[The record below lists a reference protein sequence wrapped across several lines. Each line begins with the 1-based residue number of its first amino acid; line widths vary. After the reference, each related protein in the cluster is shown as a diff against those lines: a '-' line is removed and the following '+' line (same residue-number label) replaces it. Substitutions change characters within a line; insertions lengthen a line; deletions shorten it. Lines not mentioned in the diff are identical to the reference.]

1 MGLEN
6 PAVISSLSNVIDRR
20 DLLLEITLG
29 DLRSSANET
38 RFGWVWW
45 LIDPLITMCIYW
57 AIVVG
62 LFGRGQQYYPYP
74 IFILCALLPF
84 RHFSSTLN
92 GACKLLRNKSGL
104 IKAVPF
110 PTMILP
116 LSLVSSS
123 FAFFLFGQCVL
134 LIAAWTWGTPVTVAL
149 SQLPLLW
156 AIQIV
161 LYTGVA
167 LAVASFGALV
177 RDLSGF
183 VGHANRIF
191 FYACPTLYGVDMVV
205 ERFTKGALKGAPIA
219 DILPTIYM
227 MNPLAILFTGYRH
240 AIFYGTFLEPKYW
253 LLLSVESVVV
263 FLAGY
268 KLYQYFDRRVIK
280 FL

>member
-1 MGLEN
+1 MNSTL
-6 PAVISSLSNVIDRR
+6 ANVIERR
-20 DLLLEITLG
+20 DLLFEITLG

-45 LIDPLITMCIYW
+45 LIDPMITMCIYW

-62 LFGRGQQYYPYP
+62 LFARGQQYDPYP

-84 RHFSSTLN
+84 RHFSSSLN
-92 GACKLLRNKSGL
+92 GSCKLLRNKEGL

-110 PTMILP
+110 PTMVLP
-116 LSLVSSS
+116 VSMVASS
-123 FAFFLFGQCVL
+123 FAFFLFGQLAL
-134 LIAAWTWGTPVTVAL
+134 LLAAWAWGCPVTGAL
-149 SQLPLLW
+149 SQLPAFW
-156 AIQIV
+156 MIQIT

-183 VGHANRIF
+183 MGHANRLL

-205 ERFTKGALKGAPIA
+205 ERFTKGALRDAPIA
-219 DILPTIYM
+219 DILPTVYM
-227 MNPLAILFTGYRH
+227 WNPLAILFTGYRH
-240 AIFYGTFLEPKYW
+240 AIFYGTYLEWNYW
-253 LLLSVESVVV
+253 ALLTVETIVI

-268 KLYQYFDRRVIK
+268 KIYQYFDRRVLK

>member
-6 PAVISSLSNVIDRR
+6 PAVISSLSTVFDRR
-20 DLLLEITLG
+20 DLLREITLG

-45 LIDPLITMCIYW
+45 LIDPTITMLIYW

-62 LFGRGQQYYPYP
+62 LFGRGGQYKPYP

-84 RHFSSTLN
+84 RHFGSILN
-92 GACKLLRNKSGL
+92 GSCKLLRNKSGL

-116 LSLVSSS
+116 LSLVTSS
-123 FAFFLFGQCVL
+123 FAFFLFGETVL
-134 LIAAWTWGTPVTVAL
+134 LAAAWLWGLPVTPAL
-149 SQLPLLW
+149 AQLPLFF
-156 AIQIV
+156 AIQIF

-167 LAVASFGALV
+167 LMVSAFGALV

-183 VGHANRIF
+183 MGHANRIF

-219 DILPTIYM
+219 DILPTVYM
-227 MNPLAILFTGYRH
+227 MNPLAILFTGYRC
-240 AIFYGTFLEPKYW
+240 AIFYGTFLPLKHW
-253 LLLSVESVVV
+253 LVLSAETVVIFFV
-263 FLAGY
+263 GF
-268 KLYQYFDRRVIK
+268 KMYQYFDRRVIK

>member
-1 MGLEN
+1 MNSTL
-6 PAVISSLSNVIDRR
+6 ANVVGRR
-20 DLLLEITLG
+20 DLLVEITLG

-45 LIDPLITMCIYW
+45 LIDPMITMCIYW

-62 LFGRGQQYYPYP
+62 LFGRGQQYDPYP

-84 RHFSSTLN
+84 RQFSAAMN
-92 GACKLLRNKSGL
+92 GSCKLLRNKEAL

-110 PTMILP
+110 PTMVLP
-116 LSLVSSS
+116 LSMVSSS
-123 FAFFLFGQCVL
+123 FAFFLFGQFAL
-134 LIAAWTWGTPVTVAL
+134 LLAAWSWGRPVTPAL
-149 SQLPLLW
+149 SQLPALW
-156 AIQIV
+156 VLQLV

-167 LAVASFGALV
+167 LAVAAFGALV

-183 VGHANRIF
+183 IGHANRIF

-205 ERFTKGALKGAPIA
+205 ERFTKGALQGAPIA

-240 AIFYGTFLEPKYW
+240 AIFYGTFMEPRHW
-253 LLLSVESVVV
+253 ALLTFEAAAMFV
-263 FLAGY
+263 AGY
-268 KLYQYFDRRVIK
+268 KIYQYFDRRVLK

>member
-1 MGLEN
+1 M
-6 PAVISSLSNVIDRR
+6 ISNLANVLDRR
-20 DLLLEITLG
+20 ELLFEITLG

-45 LIDPLITMCIYW
+45 LIDPMITMLIYW
-57 AIVVG
+57 AVVVG
-62 LFGRGQQYYPYP
+62 LFGRGEQYDPYP

-84 RHFSSTLN
+84 RHFSSALN
-92 GACKLLRNKSGL
+92 GACKLLRNKEGL

-110 PTMILP
+110 PTMVLP
-116 LSLVSSS
+116 ISLVSSG
-123 FAFFLFGQCVL
+123 FAFFLFGQSMLMV
-134 LIAAWTWGTPVTVAL
+134 AAAIWGLPVGLAHL
-149 SQLPLLW
+149 QILPLWIL
-156 AIQIV
+156 QLV

-167 LAVASFGALV
+167 LGVAAIGALV

-183 VGHANRIF
+183 ISHANRLF

-205 ERFTKGALKGAPIA
+205 ARFTKGVLKGAPIA
-219 DILPTIYM
+219 DILPKIYM

-240 AIFYGTFLEPKYW
+240 AIFYGTFLEPRYW
-253 LLLSVESVVV
+253 QVLTVEAVVV

-268 KLYQYFDRRVIK
+268 RLYQYFDRRVLK